1 MSVGGIRMLNT
12 WLEWQVVKDPN
23 DQDLISFDFNLVE
36 KKISTTDA
44 YKVSIP
50 FLALNNLA
58 EKYSWLQV
66 LRNPNHR
73 PINPFELVQFIRI
86 LEDLD

>member
-1 MSVGGIRMLNT
+1 MLNT
-12 WLEWQVVKDPN
+12 WLEWQVVKDPDN
-23 DQDLISFDFNLVE
+23 EDLISFGFNLVE
-36 KKISTTDA
+36 KKINPSDS

-50 FLALNNLA
+50 FLALYNLA

-73 PINPFELVQFIRI
+73 PIDPFELVQFIRI
-86 LEDLD
+86 LEDLEKVDK